1 MEKIK
6 INIVNFQE
14 IYTNMVLLKMMQ
26 LKNNTYKF
34 SKEYDSINEKDDYD
48 IEI

>member
-14 IYTNMVLLKMMQ
+14 IYTNMELLKLMQ
-26 LKNNTYKF
+26 LKNKMILISSAMNTIQSMK
-34 SKEYDSINEKDDYD
+34 KMIM
-48 IEI
+48 I